1 MNLDAHPRWRW
12 LTRAAYAYFA
22 VWLSVWLDRTALAV
36 LSGGLIGAGAMLAAT
51 APDLRGMREAAEAAP
66 LSISLPGS
74 PSASANGSAG
84 PKDFSARE
92 PAGGRLAVAVVD
104 LDQTPLSRQ
113 TRRLLGASASLQL
126 VDVGSDLGRG
136 HDLMRQGQVLALLLL
151 PERLQENWLAQAP
164 GSRRAAADPAAT
176 RVNASAAER
185 ADQTDG
191 QRAGAGASQGASPGV
206 SPGASPGASLGALPG
221 AANIEL
227 YGGAGALGRQ
237 RALLAALDQVL
248 LALPLP
254 TRSLPSGTT
263 PAPTEAGR
271 LGVVVM
277 DVSPQ
282 ASPAGGAVTTVG
294 RRGGSAGAA
303 ATNPADTAAAAGASA
318 RGGAAAGARGGAS
331 AGAGAEPLARAEGAA
346 DRRVP
351 GQLAVRAS
359 VDVSYGDAALL
370 SPGWMPA
377 LLALPAVRPATAL
390 LMVQQTLLVVMS
402 MLFAHWS
409 EHRGWPV
416 RRNWNS
422 YLGVWAA
429 LVSLAMLGCLLHLVP
444 GRMAGWFDPAV
455 GTRYGALFVL
465 LLLFCASLAALSIW
479 LAGQLR
485 YREGGLIGLALLT
498 LPLLALAA
506 LPAPLPLAWPDSLGG
521 VLPTALQALAWLLPS
536 TAAGHSLALLTE
548 AGASWADCARDF
560 AVLGTIATL
569 ALAAGLHS
577 WREPLNSSS

>member
-1 MNLDAHPRWRW
+1 MNLDARPRWRW
-12 LTRAAYAYFA
+12 LSRAGYAYFA

-36 LSGGLIGAGAMLAAT
+36 LSGGLIGAGAILAAT

-66 LSISLPGS
+66 QSISLLGGTA
-74 PSASANGSAG
+74 ASAGAAAART
-84 PKDFSARE
+84 DFSARE

-136 HDLMRQGQVLALLLL
+136 HDLLRQGQVLALLLL
-151 PERLQENWLAQAP
+151 PERLQEGWLAQAP
-164 GSRRAAADPAAT
+164 GSRRIAADLTAPRLDPPADAGSAGNKDVAAA
-176 RVNASAAER
+176 R
-185 ADQTDG
+185 AD
-191 QRAGAGASQGASPGV
+191 AAAA
-206 SPGASPGASLGALPG
+206 AALPG
-221 AANIEL
+221 AASIEL

-248 LALPLP
+248 HALPAPGHLTSP
-254 TRSLPSGTT
+254 GGAV
-263 PAPTEAGR
+263 APTEAGH

-277 DVSPQ
+277 GVQ
-282 ASPAGGAVTTVG
+282 AVAGSASTAA
-294 RRGGSAGAA
+294 RAGAA
-303 ATNPADTAAAAGASA
+303 PIVSVDAAGSA
-318 RGGAAAGARGGAS
+318 RARGAGGGQGAS
-331 AGAGAEPLARAEGAA
+331 

-351 GQLAVRAS
+351 GQLAMRAT
-359 VDVSYGDAALL
+359 VDVSYGAAPLL
-370 SPGWMPA
+370 SPGWVPA

-390 LMVQQTLLVVMS
+390 LMVQQTLLVVMC

-416 RRNWNS
+416 RRNWTS

-429 LVSLAMLGCLLHLVP
+429 LLSLALLGCLLHLVP

-455 GTRYGALFVL
+455 GTRYGALLVL
-465 LLLFCASLAALSIW
+465 LLLFCASLSALAIW

-498 LPLLALAA
+498 LPLLALAV
-506 LPAPLPLAWPDSLGG
+506 LPTPLPMAWPDSLSG
-521 VLPTALQALAWLLPS
+521 VLPAALQALAWLLPS

-548 AGASWADCARDF
+548 AGASWSDCSSDF
-560 AVLGTIATL
+560 IVLGSIGTA

-577 WREPLNSSS
+577 WREP

>member
-1 MNLDAHPRWRW
+1 MNLDARPRWRW
-12 LTRAAYAYFA
+12 LSRAGYAYFA

-36 LSGGLIGAGAMLAAT
+36 LSGGLIGAGAILAAT

-66 LSISLPGS
+66 QSISLLGGTA
-74 PSASANGSAG
+74 ASAGAAAART
-84 PKDFSARE
+84 DFSARE

-136 HDLMRQGQVLALLLL
+136 HDLLRQGQVLALLLL
-151 PERLQENWLAQAP
+151 PERLQEGWLAQAP
-164 GSRRAAADPAAT
+164 GSRRLAADLTAARLDPPADAGSAGNKDVAAA
-176 RVNASAAER
+176 R
-185 ADQTDG
+185 AD
-191 QRAGAGASQGASPGV
+191 AAAA
-206 SPGASPGASLGALPG
+206 AALPG
-221 AANIEL
+221 AASIEL

-248 LALPLP
+248 HALPAPGHLTSP
-254 TRSLPSGTT
+254 GGAV
-263 PAPTEAGR
+263 APTEAGH
-271 LGVVVM
+271 LGVVLM
-277 DVSPQ
+277 
-282 ASPAGGAVTTVG
+282 G
-294 RRGGSAGAA
+294 
-303 ATNPADTAAAAGASA
+303 
-318 RGGAAAGARGGAS
+318 
-331 AGAGAEPLARAEGAA
+331 AGAGAQAVAGSASTAARAGAA
-346 DRRVP
+346 PVASVDAAGSARARGAAGGQGASDRRVP
-351 GQLAVRAS
+351 GQLAMRAT
-359 VDVSYGDAALL
+359 VDVSYGAAPLL
-370 SPGWMPA
+370 SPGWVPA

-390 LMVQQTLLVVMS
+390 LMVQQTLLVVMC

-416 RRNWNS
+416 RRNWTS

-429 LVSLAMLGCLLHLVP
+429 LLSLAMLGCLLHLVP

-455 GTRYGALFVL
+455 GTRYGALLVL
-465 LLLFCASLAALSIW
+465 LLLFCASLSALAIW

-498 LPLLALAA
+498 LPLLALAV
-506 LPAPLPLAWPDSLGG
+506 LPTPLPMAWPDSLSG
-521 VLPTALQALAWLLPS
+521 VLPAALQALAWLLPS

-548 AGASWADCARDF
+548 AGASWSDCSGDF
-560 AVLGTIATL
+560 IVLGSIGTA

-577 WREPLNSSS
+577 WREP

>member
-12 LTRAAYAYFA
+12 LSRAAYAYFA

-66 LSISLPGS
+66 LSISLLGGK
-74 PSASANGSAG
+74 SASASGSAR
-84 PKDFSARE
+84 PTDFSARE

-126 VDVGSDLGRG
+126 ADVGSDLGRG
-136 HDLMRQGQVLALLLL
+136 HDLMRQGEVLALLLL
-151 PERLQENWLAQAP
+151 PERLQENWLAQAS
-164 GSRRAAADPAAT
+164 GGRRATADPAAI
-176 RVNASAAER
+176 RLDASAAER

-191 QRAGAGASQGASPGV
+191 HRAGASASHGP
-206 SPGASPGASLGALPG
+206 SLDVLPG

-263 PAPTEAGR
+263 PALTEAGR

-277 DVSPQ
+277 DVNPQ
-282 ASPAGGAVTTVG
+282 GAPAGGATTTAG
-294 RRGGSAGAA
+294 RRGAGAG
-303 ATNPADTAAAAGASA
+303 ATVANPADTAAAAGASA
-318 RGGAAAGARGGAS
+318 RGGAVAGARRGTGV
-331 AGAGAEPLARAEGAA
+331 GAGAEQLAGADGA
-346 DRRVP
+346 GDRRVP

-422 YLGVWAA
+422 YVGVWAA

-444 GRMAGWFDPAV
+444 GRMSGWFDPAV
-455 GTRYGALFVL
+455 GTRYGAVFVL

-560 AVLGTIATL
+560 IVLGAIATV

-577 WREPLNSSS
+577 WREPLNSSD

>member
-1 MNLDAHPRWRW
+1 MNLDALPRWRW
-12 LTRAAYAYFA
+12 LSRAYYAYFA

-36 LSGGLIGAGAMLAAT
+36 LSGGLIGAGAILAAT

-66 LSISLPGS
+66 LSISLLGGTA
-74 PSASANGSAG
+74 ASAGVAVG
-84 PKDFSARE
+84 RIDLSARE

-113 TRRLLGASASLQL
+113 TLRLIGASASLQL

-136 HDLMRQGQVLALLLL
+136 HDLLRQGRVLALLLL
-151 PERLQENWLAQAP
+151 PERLQEGWLAQLPAGP
-164 GSRRAAADPAAT
+164 RSAGDAAAAQRDSASGVAVGNSKDQAA
-176 RVNASAAER
+176 AAQPSAA
-185 ADQTDG
+185 
-191 QRAGAGASQGASPGV
+191 S
-206 SPGASPGASLGALPG
+206 
-221 AANIEL
+221 IEL

-248 LALPLP
+248 HALPEP
-254 TRSLPSGTT
+254 TRTVS
-263 PAPTEAGR
+263 PASMARPTEAGR

-277 DVSPQ
+277 EAGTQPTFAGATAATAPGGRGGVVAGPGDLGGALGSG
-282 ASPAGGAVTTVG
+282 ARSRSGSAAGG
-294 RRGGSAGAA
+294 
-303 ATNPADTAAAAGASA
+303 DGAS
-318 RGGAAAGARGGAS
+318 
-331 AGAGAEPLARAEGAA
+331 

-351 GQLAVRAS
+351 GRLAMRAS
-359 VDVSYGDAALL
+359 VDVGYGTAPLL
-370 SPGWMPA
+370 SPGWLPA

-390 LMVQQTLLVVMS
+390 LMVQQTLLVVMC

-409 EHRGWPV
+409 EQRGWPV

-429 LVSLAMLGCLLHLVP
+429 LLSLALLGCLLHLVP
-444 GRMAGWFDPAV
+444 GRLSGWFDPAV
-455 GTRYGALFVL
+455 GTRYGALLVL
-465 LLLFCASLAALSIW
+465 LLLFCASLSTLSIW

-506 LPAPLPLAWPDSLGG
+506 LPAPLPWAWPDSLGG
-521 VLPTALQALAWLLPS
+521 VLPAAVQALAWLLPS

-560 AVLGTIATL
+560 MVLGAIGIA
-569 ALAAGLHS
+569 ALAGGLHS
-577 WREPLNSSS
+577 WREPLNG

>member
-1 MNLDAHPRWRW
+1 MNLDARPRWRW
-12 LTRAAYAYFA
+12 LSRAGYAYFA

-36 LSGGLIGAGAMLAAT
+36 LSGGLIGAGAILAAT

-66 LSISLPGS
+66 QSISLLGGTA
-74 PSASANGSAG
+74 ASAGAAAART
-84 PKDFSARE
+84 DFSARE

-136 HDLMRQGQVLALLLL
+136 HDLLRQGQVLALLLL
-151 PERLQENWLAQAP
+151 PERLQEGWLAQAP
-164 GSRRAAADPAAT
+164 GSRRLAADLTAPRLDPPADAGSAGNKDVAAA
-176 RVNASAAER
+176 R
-185 ADQTDG
+185 AD
-191 QRAGAGASQGASPGV
+191 AAAA
-206 SPGASPGASLGALPG
+206 AALPG
-221 AANIEL
+221 AASIEL

-248 LALPLP
+248 HALPAPGHLTSP
-254 TRSLPSGTT
+254 GGAV
-263 PAPTEAGR
+263 APTEAGH

-277 DVSPQ
+277 GAGAQ
-282 ASPAGGAVTTVG
+282 AVAGSASTAA
-294 RRGGSAGAA
+294 RAGAA
-303 ATNPADTAAAAGASA
+303 PVASVDAAGSA
-318 RGGAAAGARGGAS
+318 RARGAAGGQGAS
-331 AGAGAEPLARAEGAA
+331 

-351 GQLAVRAS
+351 GQLAMRAT
-359 VDVSYGDAALL
+359 VDVSYGAAPLL
-370 SPGWMPA
+370 SPGWVPA

-390 LMVQQTLLVVMS
+390 LMVQQTLLVVMC

-416 RRNWNS
+416 RRNWTS

-429 LVSLAMLGCLLHLVP
+429 LLSLAMLGCLLHLVP

-455 GTRYGALFVL
+455 GTRYGALLVL
-465 LLLFCASLAALSIW
+465 LLLFCASLSALSIW

-498 LPLLALAA
+498 LPLLALAV
-506 LPAPLPLAWPDSLGG
+506 LPTPLPMAWPDSLSG
-521 VLPTALQALAWLLPS
+521 VLPAALQALAWLLPS

-548 AGASWADCARDF
+548 AGASWSDCSSDF
-560 AVLGTIATL
+560 IVLGSIGTA

-577 WREPLNSSS
+577 WREP